1 MHIFGLQNV
10 HFYVRKVFHQETLRK
25 LLSNC
30 FDRIWLDNKY
40 SIFVTAILPYILHW
54 RIVIYMVTWMNV
66 LACTLNKLICIVSVA
81 HLEFSNSDTVANARV
96 DSY

>member
-1 MHIFGLQNV
+1 
-10 HFYVRKVFHQETLRK
+10 
-25 LLSNC
+25 
-30 FDRIWLDNKY
+30 
-40 SIFVTAILPYILHW
+40 
-54 RIVIYMVTWMNV
+54 MVTWMNV